1 MLAEGKKLIIAFHS
15 YKGGTGKTLLSVNLA
30 TTLANKG
37 KKICLLD
44 LDFRAPSLQA
54 IFETCKPEYWLN
66 DYMNG
71 ACAIDRVLTDC
82 SSNYVANGKIF
93 VGLANPSTEAI
104 REMISKDRKW
114 EMKALGRI
122 LSLKN
127 SLLKELGFD
136 YVIFDT
142 SPGLQYSSINAV
154 VSADVVFVVATPN
167 KSDVEGTQL
176 MINELYELFGKKTRI
191 IANQV
196 PLEFIRSRNLGSKLT
211 DLESIQSP
219 IVGVIACSC
228 DIHNAEGGCFL
239 ASQKPNHQFTKVL
252 QEIAAKIEH

>member
-1 MLAEGKKLIIAFHS
+1 
-15 YKGGTGKTLLSVNLA
+15 VNLA

-37 KKICLLD
+37 KKVCLLD
-44 LDFRAPSLQA
+44 LDFRAPSLHA

-66 DYMNG
+66 DYLNG
-71 ACAIDRVLTDC
+71 TCGIDRVLTDC
-82 SSNYVANGKIF
+82 SSNYVTNGEIS

-104 REMISKDRKW
+104 KEMIYKDRKW
-114 EMKALGRI
+114 EMKALGRM
-122 LSLKN
+122 LSLKD

-154 VSADVVFVVATPN
+154 VSADVVFVVATPD
-167 KSDVEGTQL
+167 KSDVEGTRL
-176 MINELYELFGKKTRI
+176 MVSELHELFENKTQV

-196 PLEFIRSRNLGSKLT
+196 PVEFIPSRNLESKLT

-239 ASQKPNHQFTKVL
+239 SCQKPNHQFTKVL